1 MRPWKVKLQSLWLVL
16 AGALLVPGLLS
27 AAELSKGEKDT
38 IFIGELKVQPSVV
51 EAAKQQGRMLELKSA
66 LESLDTQFIN
76 ALNGTRIFQ
85 LVERKRFSDLK
96 LEQDFAQSGN
106 LDQDD
111 KNAARAGK
119 MAGAKF
125 IFLPVVDGFE
135 DRADTVEY
143 QAIGRADLNRKMF
156 LSVTVQVVDTSTGKL
171 LPDAPSVQLDKVE
184 KVDKGRLGQVSG
196 SAQALVALA
205 KEMAQKL
212 SSELVGVLRPAK
224 VLSVTGRQIM
234 INRGSEA
241 GFGQGDQVEIY
252 ATQEV
257 KDDDTG
263 EIFRNE
269 VPVGQAT
276 VERLD
281 KKQSFAKISGDDLG
295 ITKGCVVRIVSAKP
309 PRPEP
314 VAATETT
321 PGSSEKPLKW

>member
-1 MRPWKVKLQSLWLVL
+1 MRAWKAKFQLPGLVL
-16 AGALLVPGLLS
+16 AGALLMPALLS

-51 EAAKQQGRMLELKSA
+51 EAAKRQGRMLELKSA

-76 ALNGTRIFQ
+76 ALNGTRTFQ
-85 LVERKRFSDLK
+85 LVERKRFSELK
-96 LEQDFAQSGN
+96 LEQDFSQSGN
-106 LDQDD
+106 VDQDD
-111 KNAARAGK
+111 KNAARQGK

-125 IFLPVVDGFE
+125 TFLPVVDGFE

-143 QAIGRADLNRKMF
+143 QAIGRADLNRKLF
-156 LSVTVQVVDTSTGKL
+156 LSVTVQVVDTTTGKM
-171 LPDAPSVQLDKVE
+171 LPESPSVQLDTVE

-196 SAQALVALA
+196 SARAVVALA

-212 SSELVGVLRPAK
+212 ATELVGVLRPAK

-234 INRGSEA
+234 INRGSDA
-241 GFGQGDQVEIY
+241 GFAKGDLVEIY
-252 ATQEV
+252 ATREV

-263 EIFRNE
+263 EMFRNE

-281 KKQSFAKISGDDLG
+281 KKQSFARIAGDDLG
-295 ITKGCVVRIVSAKP
+295 ITKGCLVRTVSAKQAQV
-309 PRPEP
+309 E
-314 VAATETT
+314 AAPAATT
-321 PGSSEKPLKW
+321 PGSSEQPLKW